1 MNENTTIREALRE
14 AKNNRHFVS
23 ELVESLV
30 GVSLEDLIRG
40 QKGVLNAESKPHE
53 GTKASGR
60 GAETIQRV
68 EHDAG

>member
-40 QKGVLNAESKPHE
+40 QKGDVNVESNPHGGTEESQAVREAE
-53 GTKASGR
+53 
-60 GAETIQRV
+60 
-68 EHDAG
+68 

>member
-40 QKGVLNAESKPHE
+40 QKGDVNVESNPHG
-53 GTKASGR
+53 GTEKNP
-60 GAETIQRV
+60 
-68 EHDAG
+68 